1 MGAAMN
7 NQHDLFEPLFVSKT
21 KELARSKD
29 PSTSK
34 RAAVRVKDFAESM
47 CGKIYEE
54 LKKAD
59 GTYEELSNRTGLTP
73 HQVGRRLSD
82 LQKANKAEPTDKE
95 RPGAS
100 GRAQRIWRAI

>member
-1 MGAAMN
+1 MN
-7 NQHDLFEPLFVSKT
+7 NQFDMFEPLFVSKT

-34 RAAVRVKDFAESM
+34 RAAAKVKDFAESI

-59 GTYEELSNRTGLTP
+59 GTMEELAHRTGLTP
-73 HQVGRRLSD
+73 PQVWRRLPD